1 MTQKFQQVSCFEAK
15 TCCARHVTLNGSTL
29 RSSLLAKKQDI
40 FGIADFWHPGLMAI
54 GRSSTARLQIS
65 RLTSPLQLSYDHRLR
80 RTQKPETVSCVW
92 AFLFC
97 STSNLKFSQ
106 FVAIKTGSIR
116 ELSIDSYANFNIMP
130 TVALKV
136 FFAAGLP
143 LTEINLYKGY
153 QRAQKNLE

>member
-40 FGIADFWHPGLMAI
+40 FGIADFWHPELMAI

-116 ELSIDSYANFNIMP
+116 ELSIDSYANFNIIA

-143 LTEINLYKGY
+143 LTEIILYKG
-153 QRAQKNLE
+153 